1 MGQAKFNPKHLAAKR
16 GELHPKKPGMS
27 KRQRDAILY
36 RMVAEKTGATNIM
49 RHLTTPPLY

>member
-16 GELHPKKPGMS
+16 GELHPKKPGIS
-27 KRQRDAILY
+27 KHQRDAILLG
-36 RMVAEKTGATNIM
+36 MVAEKTGATNIM